1 MQRITI
7 LITKHELLDFSDTIH
22 DFSELPFPDVFEG
35 RRISLLLIVVLGTS
49 SLLLI
54 LHDPPRRIISVV
66 VEEKEKNS
74 GT

>member
-35 RRISLLLIVVLGTS
+35 RRISLVLIIVVLV
-49 SLLLI
+49 LLI
-54 LHDPPRRIISVV
+54 LHEPTRRIISVV

>member
-7 LITKHELLDFSDTIH
+7 LITKHELLDFSDTIY

-35 RRISLLLIVVLGTS
+35 RRISLLIIVVLV
-49 SLLLI
+49 LLI
-54 LHDPPRRIISVV
+54 LHDPTRRIISVV